1 MDHVKID
8 YRDDFGSLLP
18 VVADGDTEG
27 CKYSVHEVTGCKA
40 MQFPGASSPSS
51 AAADKLVTTTKEY
64 PVDAFLPDVDD
75 SNSVYGTDEF
85 RMFCFKVLPCSMAY
99 CHDWTA
105 CPFVHPGESARRRD
119 PRKYAY
125 GCFPCLPFRSG
136 ACPKG
141 DMCEYAHGVFERW
154 LHPMQYRTRM
164 CKDGTHCARRV
175 CFFAHTSEELR
186 ASLECSPFLQLPC
199 VNIAWP
205 ELHLLALN
213 DLHRIRNRSS
223 LVNVDDLAML
233 PDCRLQQINDL
244 SLLRGQESPA
254 NSLAG
259 RKYSSS
265 LFSAEISSPPG
276 FTSSHQL
283 ASSPQQHQS
292 LLFSPKA
299 MNHGHDGNSPPCIIE
314 SSPCPS
320 YPIAAAPTPPERL
333 QRQLPAPSAVDDGS
347 TSITGSSD
355 SSRTNEW
362 IALSKEIEQEV
373 NSDVLGRH
381 KRSTSFE
388 LGCPSEEEA
397 DVSWVQSLVG
407 PPEMKVKQVTS
418 TSVTMDA

>member
-1 MDHVKID
+1 MDHVNLD
-8 YRDDFGSLLP
+8 CRDDSCSLLP
-18 VVADGDTEG
+18 VVADDDLEG
-27 CKYSVHEVTGCKA
+27 CKYCIHEVTGCKA
-40 MQFPGASSPSS
+40 TQFPGASSPCS

-64 PVDAFLPDVDD
+64 PADPFLPDVND

-85 RMFCFKVLPCSMAY
+85 RMFCFKVLPCSRAY
-99 CHDWTA
+99 FHDWTA
-105 CPFVHPGESARRRD
+105 CPFVHPGESARRRN

-125 GCFPCLPFRSG
+125 SCFPCLPFRRG

-141 DMCEYAHGVFERW
+141 DMCEFAHGVFERW

-199 VNIAWP
+199 ANIAWP
-205 ELHLLALN
+205 ELHLLALG
-213 DLHRIRNRSS
+213 DLHRVRNRSS
-223 LVNVDDLAML
+223 LLNVDDLALL

-244 SLLRGQESPA
+244 SLLLGQEYPA
-254 NSLAG
+254 TSLAG
-259 RKYSSS
+259 RKCSSS

-276 FTSSHQL
+276 FTSAHQL

-292 LLFSPKA
+292 PLFSPRA
-299 MNHGHDGNSPPCIIE
+299 MNHGHDGNSAPCIIE
-314 SSPCPS
+314 WSSCPS
-320 YPIAAAPTPPERL
+320 YPIPAALTPQERL
-333 QRQLPAPSAVDDGS
+333 QRHLPALSAVDDGS

-355 SSRTNEW
+355 SSRTHEW

-373 NSDVLGRH
+373 NGEGLGPH

-388 LGCPSEEEA
+388 LGCRSEKEA
-397 DVSWVQSLVG
+397 DVSWV
-407 PPEMKVKQVTS
+407 
-418 TSVTMDA
+418 